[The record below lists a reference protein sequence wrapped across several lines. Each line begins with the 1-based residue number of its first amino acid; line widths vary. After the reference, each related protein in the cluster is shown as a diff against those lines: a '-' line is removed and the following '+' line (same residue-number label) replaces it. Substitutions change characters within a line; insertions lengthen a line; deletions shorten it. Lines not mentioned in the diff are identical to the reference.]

1 MDTIRNT
8 EFNSHLV
15 LCIEEHDIVNNSIDN
30 RIFITYDQSTRTY
43 IVTGKRQPFKSLKP
57 EPYRFHFERN
67 SDVFMFLKFIID
79 SIVSVVM
86 YNFDNL
92 SDDYYECTYDFFES
106 MIDEKYEIV
115 AHDNKIISK
124 KDTKDWLDILRNAFN
139 FDNEMEIF

>member
-15 LCIEEHDIVNNSIDN
+15 LCIEEPDIVNNTIDN
-30 RIFITYDQSTRTY
+30 RIFITYDHSSGTY
-43 IVTGKRQPFKSLKP
+43 IVIGKRQPLKDLNP
-57 EPYRFHFERN
+57 APYRFLFERN

-79 SIVSVVM
+79 SRVSVVM

-92 SDDYYECTYDFFES
+92 SDDYYECTYDLLES
-106 MIDEKYEIV
+106 MIDENYEIV
-115 AHDNKIISK
+115 AHDNAKITK

-139 FDNEMEIF
+139 LDNEMVVF